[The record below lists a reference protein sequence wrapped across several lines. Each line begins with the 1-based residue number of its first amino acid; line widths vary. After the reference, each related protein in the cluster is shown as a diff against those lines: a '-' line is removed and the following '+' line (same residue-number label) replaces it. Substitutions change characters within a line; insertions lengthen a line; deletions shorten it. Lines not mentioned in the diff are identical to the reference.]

1 MRIQP
6 WSGGIPKTM
15 ISCIIVLSLVITT
28 SSCTQPGTEDST
40 YVPSEGSVDSPQN
53 IGSASSGTAVYDGR
67 VALFQD
73 SLYTVAVTSGSYCLL
88 RVEQMTEDVNLYV
101 YGDSVFSTSAGSSEA
116 AGTAPEQVVLL
127 STGEKLFIR
136 VSLVAG
142 LGAQFTLSVTEAPK
156 VSEAP
161 GPETAVDLGSVATP
175 VTANGA
181 IQFIDYDTGLDADWW
196 QFSIGSTH
204 DVTIETSQTGAL
216 FDTEMSLYRVDTT
229 LSEVEYAWDGT
240 GNDIIGFN
248 DDVGTG
254 YYSRIVD
261 TLNAGTYVV
270 RVNYSTLYGTPGEGS
285 YAITVSV
292 P

>member
-1 MRIQP
+1 MRSKP
-6 WSGGIPKTM
+6 RSGGTPKSM
-15 ISCIIVLSLVITT
+15 ISCIIVLSLVVTA
-28 SSCTQPGTEDST
+28 SSCTQPGTKDST

-53 IGSASSGTAVYDGR
+53 IGSASGGTAVHDGR

-101 YGDSVFSTSAGSSEA
+101 YGDSVFSTSAGSSKA

-136 VSLVAG
+136 VSLVTG
-142 LGAQFTLSVTEAPK
+142 LGAQYTLSVTEAPK
-156 VSEAP
+156 MSEAP
-161 GPETAVDLGSVATP
+161 GPETGVDLGSIATP
-175 VTANGA
+175 VTANGT
-181 IQFIDYDTGLDADWW
+181 IQFIDYDTGVDADWW
-196 QFSIGSTH
+196 QFSIGSRQ
-204 DVTIETSQTGAL
+204 DVTIETSQTGEQ
-216 FDTEMSLYRVDTT
+216 FDTEISLYKVDTT
-229 LSEVEYAWDGT
+229 LAAVEYAWDSS
-240 GNDIIGFN
+240 GNDLVGFN
-248 DDVGTG
+248 DDGGTG

-270 RVNYSTLYGTPGEGS
+270 RVNYSTFYGTPGEGS